1 MCSLAH
7 QPRSRARLPRWAW
20 LTTLAVVAAVGVPLL
35 VACFTGGE
43 YGSAAEWVASLA
55 TVAAFVAA
63 VIAVRVAGRT
73 FALERSRD
81 ADRDDEQRRSQAVRV
96 AAWIP
101 DPVSWVGGQVTLSW
115 TPGGSQA
122 KARESV
128 PVVPARVSVTV
139 RNASLLPVS
148 GFQLEFWV
156 RAPGT
161 SDPLAFAGSYMQ
173 TIGLIP
179 PEMTTIVEID
189 DANLL
194 RDLTGPALSLIVG
207 SQEGPS
213 DLFLGWSFID
223 NAGVRWRRS
232 PSGAIA
238 EDSRREPRVTEA

>member
-7 QPRSRARLPRWAW
+7 RPRSRARLPRWAW

-73 FALERSRD
+73 FALERNRD
-81 ADRDDEQRRSQAVRV
+81 ADRDEEQRRSQAERV

-101 DPVSWVGGQVTLSW
+101 DPVSWVGGRVTVSW
-115 TPGGSQA
+115 MPDGSQT
-122 KARESV
+122 KAQESV
-128 PVVPARVSVTV
+128 SVVPSRVSVTI
-139 RNASLLPVS
+139 RNASLLPIN

-161 SDPLAFAGSYMQ
+161 SDPLVFAGSYMQ
-173 TIGLIP
+173 AIGLIP
-179 PEMTTIVEID
+179 PETTTSVEID
-189 DANLL
+189 DGNLL
-194 RDLTGPALSLIVG
+194 RELTGPALSLIVG
-207 SQEGPS
+207 SHDGPS

-232 PSGAIA
+232 PRGAIT
-238 EDSRREPRVTEA
+238 EDSRREPR